1 MVLRSSRGK
10 KRIKNG
16 PKLDKNFTKPVTWSF
31 SDTFWT
37 YFCWILLRNNTS
49 FHLRLIKLICDHF
62 DEFYKQK
69 TDQKRAEK
77 SSKTVK
83 NHPKLVISSHM
94 LVTIWPHMAYLTMF
108 LSHTTYTS
116 HILPHMGSNGC
127 QIAVNREFLG
137 ENLPCSRLQKII
149 MRPFFDVEPCPI
161 HQNDHIVHSYNLY
174 NSYLQKSKNFSIK
187 ITNKFR
193 NQPQN

>member
-16 PKLDKNFTKPVTWSF
+16 PKLDKNFTKTVTWSF

-37 YFCWILLRNNTS
+37 YFWWILLRNNTS
-49 FHLRLIKLICDHF
+49 FHLRLITLICDHF

-94 LVTIWPHMAYLTMF
+94 HTKYGHNMASYGLFNHVPVTYHLYQPYLASYGLKWPTD
-108 LSHTTYTS
+108 S
-116 HILPHMGSNGC
+116 C
-127 QIAVNREFLG
+127 E
-137 ENLPCSRLQKII
+137 
-149 MRPFFDVEPCPI
+149 
-161 HQNDHIVHSYNLY
+161 
-174 NSYLQKSKNFSIK
+174 
-187 ITNKFR
+187 
-193 NQPQN
+193 

>member
-16 PKLDKNFTKPVTWSF
+16 PKLGKKFSKTVTWSF

-37 YFCWILLRNNTS
+37 YFWWILLRNNTS
-49 FHLRLIKLICDHF
+49 FHLRLITLISDHF
-62 DEFYKQK
+62 DVFYEQK
-69 TDQKRAEK
+69 TDQKRARN
-77 SSKTVK
+77 SSKSVK
-83 NHPKLVISSHM
+83 NHPKSVISSQMH
-94 LVTIWPHMAYLTMF
+94 TKYGHNMACFPMF
-108 LSHTTYTS
+108 LSHTTYIS
-116 HILPHMGSNGC
+116 HIWPHMGSNGC

-161 HQNDHIVHSYNLY
+161 HQNDHIVHPYNLY
-174 NSYLQKSKNFSIK
+174 ISDLQKI
-187 ITNKFR
+187 
-193 NQPQN
+193 

>member
-37 YFCWILLRNNTS
+37 YFWWILLRNNTS
-49 FHLRLIKLICDHF
+49 FHLRLITLICDHF
-62 DEFYKQK
+62 DVFYEQK
-69 TDQKRAEK
+69 TDQKRARN
-77 SSKTVK
+77 SSKSVK
-83 NHPKLVISSHM
+83 NHTKWSFLATYTQDM
-94 LVTIWPHMAYLTMF
+94 VTIWPHMACLLMF

-116 HILPHMGSNGC
+116 HILPHMGKNSH
-127 QIAVNREFLG
+127 QIAVNRGFSG

-149 MRPFFDVEPCPI
+149 MRQFFDLEPCPI
-161 HQNDHIVHSYNLY
+161 HQNDHIVHPYNLY
-174 NSYLQKSKNFSIK
+174 NSDLQKF
-187 ITNKFR
+187 
-193 NQPQN
+193 

>member
-16 PKLDKNFTKPVTWSF
+16 PKLDKNFTKTVTWSF

-37 YFCWILLRNNTS
+37 YFWWILLRNNTS
-49 FHLRLIKLICDHF
+49 FHLRLITLICDHF

-77 SSKTVK
+77 SSKTIK
-83 NHPKLVISSHM
+83 NHPKSVISSHM
-94 LVTIWPHMAYLTMF
+94 HTKYGHNMA
-108 LSHTTYTS
+108 
-116 HILPHMGSNGC
+116 
-127 QIAVNREFLG
+127 
-137 ENLPCSRLQKII
+137 
-149 MRPFFDVEPCPI
+149 
-161 HQNDHIVHSYNLY
+161 SYGLFNHNLY
-174 NSYLQKSKNFSIK
+174 NSYLQKSKIFSIR
-187 ITNKFR
+187 ITNKWR